1 MHRILG
7 KEIPW
12 RRWML
17 RHLVHDPTVSGAD
30 LRAAYSSWEYGL
42 VTAALGA
49 GLAPSDVVT
58 ASAQERERGAQ
69 AAAAG
74 AAALRAGDP
83 DRAARL
89 LLNAIGE
96 DPWNGAARLDLEIAL
111 QQAASLPA
119 PGAATALATGA
130 RVTLA
135 AAADLLATPDLL
147 AAYARDT
154 QPGDDAT
161 LVVVYDGAHELEAL
175 AALVEQLGLD
185 GEGSP
190 DIVAEPAPATQPA
203 QRLLAA
209 RATAALGAP
218 ALAAAA

>member
-1 MHRILG
+1 MH
-7 KEIPW
+7 
-12 RRWML
+12 
-17 RHLVHDPTVSGAD
+17 DATVSAAD

-58 ASAQERERGAQ
+58 ATAPERERSVQ

-119 PGAATALATGA
+119 PGAAPALVDRRA
-130 RVTLA
+130 RHARRGGRPAGRARA
-135 AAADLLATPDLL
+135 AGRRTC
-147 AAYARDT
+147 AR
-154 QPGDDAT
+154 PRAGDDAT
-161 LVVVYDGAHELEAL
+161 LVVVYDN
-175 AALVEQLGLD
+175 
-185 GEGSP
+185 
-190 DIVAEPAPATQPA
+190 
-203 QRLLAA
+203 A
-209 RATAALGAP
+209 RAS
-218 ALAAAA
+218 

>member
-1 MHRILG
+1 MH
-7 KEIPW
+7 
-12 RRWML
+12 
-17 RHLVHDPTVSGAD
+17 DATVSAAD

-58 ASAQERERGAQ
+58 TTAPERERSVQ

-119 PGAATALATGA
+119 PGAAPALVTGA
-130 RVTLA
+130 RVTLT
-135 AAADLLATPDLL
+135 AAADLLAAPELLPTYVRETP
-147 AAYARDT
+147 A
-154 QPGDDAT
+154 GDDAT
-161 LVVVYDGAHELEAL
+161 LVVVYDS
-175 AALVEQLGLD
+175 
-185 GEGSP
+185 GERAERSGGSG
-190 DIVAEPAPATQPA
+190 
-203 QRLLAA
+203 RAA
-209 RATAALGAP
+209 RP
-218 ALAAAA
+218 RWP